1 MEEDVVELFFEV
13 VGGGLVEVVAVF
25 EEVEGLAEVGAYELG
40 VGLVAV
46 EGAFDA
52 V

>member
-1 MEEDVVELFFEV
+1 MVELFFEV
-13 VGGGLVEVVAVF
+13 VGGGLVEAVAVF
-25 EEVEGLAEVGAYELG
+25 EEVEGLAEMGAHELG
-40 VGLVAV
+40 IGSVTV